1 MPTIEYATVANH
13 AEALNGLLYLQ
24 GAGWTDMQVPFT
36 PQNQPAPVHLGIGVS
51 VLVGWNETDQQF
63 PMQVSIVDEDGQQLV
78 SVEAQVQA
86 GRPQG
91 LPPGSDLRTVLA
103 INAEMQ
109 FPKDGGYELRTEL
122 GEQVV
127 TVAFRVHF
135 PAQQAGGSPGS
146 ATSIDLPPGL

>member
-36 PQNQPAPVHLGIGVS
+36 PQDQPAPVHMGIGVS
-51 VLVGWNETDQQF
+51 VLVGWNETDQSF
-63 PMQVSIVDEDGQQLV
+63 PLSVGIVDEDGAQLV
-78 SVEAQVQA
+78 AVQAQVQA
-86 GRPQG
+86 GRPEG

-109 FPKDGGYELRTEL
+109 FPHAGGYELRTDL
-122 GEQVV
+122 GDQIIV
-127 TVAFRVHF
+127 VAFRVHF
-135 PAQQAGGSPGS
+135 PPVTPKGSGPTEIRLPGG
-146 ATSIDLPPGL
+146 L

>member
-78 SVEAQVQA
+78 AVEAQVQA

-109 FPKDGGYELRTEL
+109 FPKGGGYELRTEL
-122 GEQVV
+122 GDQVV

-135 PAQQAGGSPGS
+135 PAQSSGSSGS

>member
-1 MPTIEYATVANH
+1 MPTIEYAVVANH

-36 PQNQPAPVHLGIGVS
+36 PNNTAAPVHMGIGVS
-51 VLVGWNETDQQF
+51 VLVGWNETDQPF
-63 PMQVSIVDEDGQQLV
+63 PMQVGIVDEDGAEIV

-109 FPKDGGYELRTEL
+109 FPHAGGYELRTQL
-122 GEQVV
+122 AEQTI

-135 PAQQAGGSPGS
+135 PPPPATGSGPTEIRLPGG
-146 ATSIDLPPGL
+146 L

>member
-1 MPTIEYATVANH
+1 MPTIEYTTVANH

-36 PQNQPAPVHLGIGVS
+36 PNGTPAPVHLGIGVS
-51 VLVGWNETDQQF
+51 VLVGWNETDQQY
-63 PMQVSIVDEDGQQLV
+63 PMQVAIVDEDGQQLV

-109 FPKDGGYELRTEL
+109 FPQAGGYELRTEL
-122 GEQVV
+122 GEQTI

-135 PAQQAGGSPGS
+135 PQQAPGGAGGPTDIS
-146 ATSIDLPPGL
+146 LPPGL